1 MKGTMRISEFAK
13 RVGLHPQTVRAMV
26 KRGEIQP
33 YITPSGQYRF
43 TEEHVNQVLGIR
55 KKKNGKVVIYARV
68 STQKQKSYLEN
79 QINVCKQFL
88 VSKGLQ
94 IDEIITDTASS
105 FNFKRKGLNK
115 LLDMSFGGEIKVIC
129 IYSKD
134 RLSRV
139 AYDLFEQILK
149 RLGIEILIVD
159 NSEKLTS
166 DEQLRDAVEEMIS
179 FIHYITS
186 KIYGSRSYKKKK
198 IEKCIREVINAPD
211 NEHSNEKEERNQ

>member
-1 MKGTMRISEFAK
+1 MKKIVDFIQNIYHTKEFLPLHEPRFIGNEKKYLNDCIDSTFVSSVGKYVDRFEDEFAK
-13 RVGLHPQTVRAMV
+13 RIGLHPQTVRTMI
-26 KRGEIQP
+26 KRGEIKP

-159 NSEKLTS
+159 N
-166 DEQLRDAVEEMIS
+166 
-179 FIHYITS
+179 
-186 KIYGSRSYKKKK
+186 
-198 IEKCIREVINAPD
+198 
-211 NEHSNEKEERNQ
+211 

>member
-13 RVGLHPQTVRAMV
+13 RVGLHPQTVRAMI
-26 KRGEIQP
+26 KRGEIKP
-33 YITPSGQYRF
+33 FITPSGQYRF
-43 TEEHVNQVLGIR
+43 TEEHVKQVLGIEEER
-55 KKKNGKVVIYARV
+55 NGKTVIYARV
-68 STQKQKSYLEN
+68 STQKQKEYLQN
-79 QINVCKQFL
+79 QVEVCKQFL

-94 IDEIITDTASS
+94 VDEIITDTASS

-115 LLDMSFGGEIKVIC
+115 LLDMCFDGEVKTIC
-129 IYSKD
+129 VYSKD

-149 RLGIEILIVD
+149 RLGIEVLTVD
-159 NSEKLTS
+159 NSEKLTT
-166 DEQLRDAVEEMIS
+166 DEQLKDAVEEMIS

-198 IEKCIREVINAPD
+198 IEKCIKEVINAPN
-211 NEHSNEKEERNQ
+211 NEHSNE